1 MQDEVTGYLSL
12 QVVSEP
18 VAIVQALLRTKLK
31 SHLQLPL
38 TVGLASHCCPH
49 LRLYSYLLEN
59 SFTYLLFF
67 WLCRSS

>member
-18 VAIVQALLRTKLK
+18 VAIVRVLLRTKLK

-38 TVGLASHCCPH
+38 TVG
-49 LRLYSYLLEN
+49 
-59 SFTYLLFF
+59 
-67 WLCRSS
+67 